1 MSERS
6 MQRPFVHA
14 LIGVIAGWSVLSA
27 TLLFLVDH
35 REAAIFADTLVI
47 AAASG
52 AIACVS
58 ILPGMLMQFVLPR
71 AEAADPTAELWGRIT
86 AALAAGMTIRLLGTV
101 ALFLTYRYYMAS
113 SAEMIAG
120 MTLGWYVAL
129 TSIEVS
135 VLARALPKMAEP
147 WVGEASNHVD
157 TPPPVKA

>member
-6 MQRPFVHA
+6 IQRPFVHA

-35 REAAIFADTLVI
+35 REAAIFTDTLVI

-58 ILPGMLMQFVLPR
+58 ILPGILMQFVLPR
-71 AEAADPTAELWGRIT
+71 AEAPEPTAELWGRVT

-101 ALFLTYRYYMAS
+101 ALFLTYRYHMAS

-129 TSIEVS
+129 TSIEVL
-135 VLARALPKMAEP
+135 VLARTLPKTAEL
-147 WVGEASNHVD
+147 WVGEASHHVD